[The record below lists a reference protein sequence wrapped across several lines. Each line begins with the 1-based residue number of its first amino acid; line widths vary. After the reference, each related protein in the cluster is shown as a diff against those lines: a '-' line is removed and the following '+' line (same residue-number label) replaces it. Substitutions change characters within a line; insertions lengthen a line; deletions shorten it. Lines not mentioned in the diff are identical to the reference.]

1 MSYFEKNDEK
11 ANSPKKTF
19 NFLQEDKEKDRDI
32 DKLKVYYKAQNNFS
46 FSSPLSKKIFVNDHS
61 GGSKSYN
68 DNKNNIYS
76 PYVKRIDISGNKI
89 DSDKDNNNIQN
100 TCFTSYKKITK
111 KFYSPSPN
119 LIKSEKLSDRFIPLN
134 KGINLME
141 KFNLTTKFK
150 EVDENKIY
158 NDINREETDNKDLY
172 NEMLKTNFLNEY
184 NSSSLIN
191 KLNIV
196 SSNNNNKDII
206 PTYYKSKIFSWKKE
220 NNFTLLQ

>member
-1 MSYFEKNDEK
+1 MSDFEKNDEK

-19 NFLQEDKEKDRDI
+19 NFLQEDKEKDRDT
-32 DKLKVYYKAQNNFS
+32 DKLKVYYKPQNNFS

-68 DNKNNIYS
+68 VNKNNIYS

-141 KFNLTTKFK
+141 KFNLTTKST
-150 EVDENKIY
+150 I
-158 NDINREETDNKDLY
+158 
-172 NEMLKTNFLNEY
+172 MM
-184 NSSSLIN
+184 
-191 KLNIV
+191 
-196 SSNNNNKDII
+196 
-206 PTYYKSKIFSWKKE
+206 KS
-220 NNFTLLQ
+220 